1 MPSVSAWAPAVC
13 PVSWSLHNP
22 GDGVPTVPTSRRET
36 EARDWKSQLW
46 TSSVCSTPCDH
57 PWQALAGSESELSSR
72 KGVQG
77 RLESH
82 HRPLDPD
89 CLWKLEASC
98 WGHQPHH
105 SSTIPSRSER
115 STFASPQGGTV
126 CTCHLGSQCKLRREE
141 PHPHRVFHLSPLSLS
156 RWDLNL
162 RHTEGPGHSAGP
174 LPQPGATPPGC
185 ATMDGPAQPVPCHSP
200 CPLWPNE
207 GLGTQMKAT
216 GMGSALS
223 PAQG

>member
-1 MPSVSAWAPAVC
+1 LNPTTGLWAQTVFGNLRPHAGDISHTILPPSLPALKEVHLLH
-13 PVSWSLHNP
+13 PRGDRLHLPSWFTMH
-22 GDGVPTVPTSRRET
+22 
-36 EARDWKSQLW
+36 
-46 TSSVCSTPCDH
+46 
-57 PWQALAGSESELSSR
+57 ALG
-72 KGVQG
+72 QY
-77 RLESH
+77 H
-82 HRPLDPD
+82 
-89 CLWKLEASC
+89 
-98 WGHQPHH
+98 
-105 SSTIPSRSER
+105 T
-115 STFASPQGGTV
+115 GT
-126 CTCHLGSQCKLRREE
+126 TKLRREE
-141 PHPHRVFHLSPLSLS
+141 PHPHRAFHLSPPSLS
-156 RWDLNL
+156 RWDLNF